1 MKKLTFE
8 EYISDYQIVSH
19 KNIDLLDECGLSEHD
34 LTEETIFVIVFNN
47 GGYIECT
54 SHGLFYAMIDRSCYE
69 NTDWKNIARHV
80 FDWCDGEYF
89 EAVNAIDQTI
99 AEIDALLAEYPR
111 EKDPNGIE
119 SVVSS
124 DYDED
129 GNFIWNKEVK

>member
-19 KNIDLLDECGLSEHD
+19 KNIDLLDECGLSEND

-54 SHGLFYAMIDRSCYE
+54 SYGLFYAMVDRSCYE

-89 EAVNAIDQTI
+89 EAVNINS
-99 AEIDALLAEYPR
+99 

>member
-54 SHGLFYAMIDRSCYE
+54 SHGLFYAMVDRSCYE
-69 NTDWKNIARHV
+69 NTDWKNIVRHV

-89 EAVNAIDQTI
+89 EAVDSVDQTI
-99 AEIDALLAEYPR
+99 AEIDEILNDL
-111 EKDPNGIE
+111 
-119 SVVSS
+119 
-124 DYDED
+124 
-129 GNFIWNKEVK
+129 KEVK